1 MRLSVLENRRLSRV
15 HLHRRIV
22 LWYLPPAFSSD
33 YVTMPAYELE
43 GARIGDVQADTRT
56 RLALTPSTKKARAD
70 PATSPGKTP
79 VCQGP
84 RTLEHLTFEAAEIS
98 ALCNK
103 PDCAACIGFEC
114 FFGQCLCKPGY
125 YYSVGSQ
132 ICVETCNETDLLQDF
147 VKYAVSGIGGYN
159 MEAYGSITLEEC
171 MARCVS
177 NTACL
182 TFEYYKEDGTC
193 NLQPVTA
200 LDVGWKRGNDFGWDL
215 YQRMCA

>member
-1 MRLSVLENRRLSRV
+1 MCSIETYVV
-15 HLHRRIV
+15 
-22 LWYLPPAFSSD
+22 FSHS
-33 YVTMPAYELE
+33 TML
-43 GARIGDVQADTRT
+43 
-56 RLALTPSTKKARAD
+56 L
-70 PATSPGKTP
+70 
-79 VCQGP
+79 
-84 RTLEHLTFEAAEIS
+84 
-98 ALCNK
+98 
-103 PDCAACIGFEC
+103 
-114 FFGQCLCKPGY
+114 
-125 YYSVGSQ
+125 
-132 ICVETCNETDLLQDF
+132 TCNETDLLQDF